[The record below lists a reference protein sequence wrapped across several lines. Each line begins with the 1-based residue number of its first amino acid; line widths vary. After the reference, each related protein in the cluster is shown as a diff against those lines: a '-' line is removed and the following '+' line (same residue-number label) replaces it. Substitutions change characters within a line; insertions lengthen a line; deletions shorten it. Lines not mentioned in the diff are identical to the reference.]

1 MNKPMKIGS
10 TKREIIRALDERSKT
25 VSELSK
31 ELGLAKSSIYNHLVT
46 LNIKGIV
53 ERITNGNKFVYYR
66 LTERGKEILDVLL
79 SFIVSSISAVAAYVF
94 IHPQEFQAKMVK
106 AGGSL
111 PIPQPVV
118 PKPYLIVVDSTHPT
132 HMTSNLMATILAF
145 IFVFIITFFSLKLF
159 RLKKL
164 TFNLF
169 KPQA

>member
-1 MNKPMKIGS
+1 MKIGS

-79 SFIVSSISAVAAYVF
+79 SFIVSSISAMAAYVF

-106 AGGSL
+106 AGSL

-118 PKPYLIVVDSTHPT
+118 PKPYPIVVDSTHPAHT
-132 HMTSNLMATILAF
+132 TSNLMAAILAF
-145 IFVFIITFFSLKLF
+145 IFVFIITFFSLKLY
-159 RLKKL
+159 RLKKIV
-164 TFNLF
+164 
-169 KPQA
+169 

>member
-118 PKPYLIVVDSTHPT
+118 PKPYPIVVDSTHPT
-132 HMTSNLMATILAF
+132 HMTSNLMAAILAF
-145 IFVFIITFFSLKLF
+145 IFVFIITFFSLKLY
-159 RLKKL
+159 RLKKIV
-164 TFNLF
+164 
-169 KPQA
+169 